1 MDREHFQRVK
11 ELFQSSLGL
20 PPAERPAFLER
31 ACAGDSRLRGEV
43 EELLGHAESQPAG
56 FLERPPDSD
65 AARDV
70 EGAAASGRG
79 APRAALEIPG
89 FELRERIAFG
99 ASSLVYRAKQLR
111 PPREVALKV
120 LRTDSLGPGALER
133 FEREAEI
140 LATLQHPGIAQVL
153 GVGVAPTYPD
163 GTPWIAME
171 LVRGSTLDAFV
182 ATVRPPLSARLRVF
196 VELCHALAHAHQRSI
211 VHRDLKP
218 SNVMV
223 DEHGRVRVLDFGLA
237 RLVGES
243 SASGPHETRSGALL
257 GTPAYMA
264 PEQARGEHGS
274 VGPRAD
280 IYALG
285 VMLFELVSGRLPLEV
300 DQLEL
305 LDALRAV
312 SEVEPARL
320 RDGRPY
326 ISPDLDAIVAKCLE
340 KAPERRYAN
349 AGELAE
355 DLTNFLER
363 RNVRARRPTL
373 VEQSR
378 KFIVR
383 HRTVSVATLALL
395 ATLCAGLAVAVHGL
409 RAERRQLAR
418 TSETLDYFAQ
428 HLTRLAPRLGFGAE
442 QRGVLESM
450 AERIAEHLEADPHN
464 RSLNAA
470 LAHTLH
476 QLAILD
482 QSSGEYASQQANA
495 GAALAIRERM
505 LSDDPSDV
513 ESWTHSSQLCAKL
526 GEACRD
532 RGSPQARDEWFAR
545 ALEIDR
551 RLVREHPGDLEL
563 LEDLGWSL
571 ERVAAVAHER
581 GDRAT
586 ADALSRERLAD
597 ALWIV
602 ERDSHNWKYLSNLSH
617 AHLLSAF
624 ANEDGVGSDRD
635 VGSGRSSADR
645 EGALRHAQE
654 SVRLANAACDLEPR
668 HRDLTL
674 WLTTA
679 CRASA
684 SLHARY
690 GLQDEAWKLFEESLT
705 LAEHV
710 TAIEPSRLDHTQLL
724 CETARAFSAA
734 AREFGLPEEAARAA
748 DALRRVAPL
757 VARLGRGEWS
767 ADMLELALELDPRL
781 SGR

>member
-20 PPAERPAFLER
+20 PVSARPEFLES
-31 ACAGDSRLRGEV
+31 ACAGDSQLRGEV
-43 EELLGHAESQPAG
+43 EELLSHAENRPAD
-56 FLERPPDSD
+56 FLERPPD
-65 AARDV
+65 AEGLG
-70 EGAAASGRG
+70 EGAKPPGRD
-79 APRAALEIPG
+79 APPAALEIPG

-153 GVGVAPTYPD
+153 GVGVAPTFPD

-237 RLVGES
+237 RLVGEG
-243 SASGPHETRSGALL
+243 SASGPHATRAGALL

-264 PEQARGEHGS
+264 PEQARGEHAS

-280 IYALG
+280 VYALG

-326 ISPDLDAIVAKCLE
+326 ISTDLDAIVAKCLE

-378 KFIVR
+378 KFILR
-383 HRTVSVATLALL
+383 HRTVSVAALALL
-395 ATLCAGLAVAVHGL
+395 ATLCAGLAVALYGL

-418 TSETLDYFAQ
+418 TSDTLDYFAQ
-428 HLTRLAPRLGFGAE
+428 HLTRLAPRLGFGPE
-442 QRGVLESM
+442 QRGLLESM
-450 AERIAEHLEADPHN
+450 AERIGAHLEDDPHN

-476 QLAILD
+476 QLASLD
-482 QSSGEYASQQANA
+482 QSGGEYASQQANA

-505 LSDDPSDV
+505 LADDPSDV
-513 ESWTHSSQLCAKL
+513 ESWTHFSQLCAKL

-532 RGSPQARDEWFAR
+532 RGSPRARDEWFAR

-571 ERVAAVAHER
+571 ERVAAVARER
-581 GDRAT
+581 GDDAT
-586 ADALSRERLAD
+586 ADALSKERLAD

-602 ERDSHNWKYLSNLSH
+602 ERDSRNWKFLSNLSH

-624 ANEDGVGSDRD
+624 AAEGGGGTDR
-635 VGSGRSSADR
+635 GLGRSDS
-645 EGALRHAQE
+645 ESEVVLRHAQE
-654 SVRLANAACDLEPR
+654 SVRLANAACDLEPQQ
-668 HRDLTL
+668 RDLTF
-674 WLTTA
+674 WLTTS

-684 SLHARY
+684 RLHARY

-710 TAIEPSRLDHTQLL
+710 TAIDPSRLDHMQLL
-724 CETARAFSAA
+724 CSTARDFAAA
-734 AREFGLPEEAARAA
+734 ARESGLPEEATRAV

-757 VARLGRGEWS
+757 VARLGRAEWS
-767 ADMLELALELDPRL
+767 TGMLELARELDPRL